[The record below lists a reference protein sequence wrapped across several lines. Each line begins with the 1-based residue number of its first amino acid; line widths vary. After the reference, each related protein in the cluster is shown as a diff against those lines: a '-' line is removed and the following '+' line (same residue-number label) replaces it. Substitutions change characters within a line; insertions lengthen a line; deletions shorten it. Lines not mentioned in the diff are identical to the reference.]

1 MLWCLYHIPEFR
13 YLRKKGRR
21 GKKRIRPLSFSIK
34 QAFSFDYIQAT
45 TSFWSLSTSCRG
57 SFSLQAASMDFLM
70 FFIYFPDNSMIK
82 PRYNHYPTFGCIFK
96 TKVHANKLWRYAS
109 FHICKMVDLIFNLSA
124 LFLIFLNEFFWY
136 CIKKIN
142 LKHIVI
148 QYIKQTPSHRNN
160 TYQKLL

>member
-34 QAFSFDYIQAT
+34 QAFSFNYIQAT

-70 FFIYFPDNSMIK
+70 FLFIYLFSRQQHDRTSAIITITIQPLAVFLKQKCMQTSSEDMHHS
-82 PRYNHYPTFGCIFK
+82 TFVK
-96 TKVHANKLWRYAS
+96 WWT
-109 FHICKMVDLIFNLSA
+109 
-124 LFLIFLNEFFWY
+124 
-136 CIKKIN
+136 
-142 LKHIVI
+142 
-148 QYIKQTPSHRNN
+148 
-160 TYQKLL
+160 